1 MYIFSIGCDKLG
13 KLEDRVALVTG
24 GASGIGRAIAE
35 LFAKEG
41 SRVVISDIQDELGKT
56 VADGIGENAYY
67 THANVTLEEDVKG
80 MVDYAVKTYGRLD
93 CIVNNA
99 GMGGIKGEI
108 ETVPVE
114 EFDKTIAILLRGVFL
129 GMKHAAPVMKKQGG
143 GTMINIS
150 SVAGLRGI
158 SQNHPYSA
166 AKAAVLQITRTVAME
181 LAYYKIRV
189 NSICPGSIVSS
200 IFGAAK
206 GLSSGESAKTYEN
219 LKKLFEKGQP
229 IRRAGLP
236 EDIANAALW
245 LASDDSSFV
254 TGHALV
260 VDGGISAGQMW
271 TQQMRWIDAI
281 ESTLGFDTSE
291 TKKE

>member
-1 MYIFSIGCDKLG
+1 MG
-13 KLEDRVALVTG
+13 KMDDRVAVVTG
-24 GASGIGRAIAE
+24 SASGIGKAIAE
-35 LFAKEG
+35 LFVKEG
-41 SRVVISDIQDELGKT
+41 AQVLVTDIQDELGQRFAESLGKRAAFIH
-56 VADGIGENAYY
+56 AD
-67 THANVTLEEDVKG
+67 VSLEDDVKG
-80 MVDYAVKTYGRLD
+80 MIDHAVDTYGRLD
-93 CIVNNA
+93 CLVNNA
-99 GMGGIKGEI
+99 GMGGVKGEI
-108 ETVPVE
+108 ESIPVSG
-114 EFDKTIAILLRGVFL
+114 FDQTIAILLRGPFL
-129 GMKHAAPVMKKQGG
+129 GMKYAAPVMKRQGG
-143 GTMINIS
+143 GNIVNIA

-166 AKAAVLQITRTVAME
+166 AKAAILQLTRTVAME

-206 GLSSGESAKTYEN
+206 GMSSEESVKTYEN
-219 LKKLFEKGQP
+219 LTKLFEKAQP

-260 VDGGISAGQMW
+260 VDGGISAGQQW
-271 TQQMRWIDAI
+271 PQQMRWIDAI
-281 ESTLGFDTSE
+281 ESAIGFKSPE
-291 TKKE
+291 

>member
-1 MYIFSIGCDKLG
+1 MIRTTGCEDMG
-13 KLEDRVALVTG
+13 KMDNRVAVVTG
-24 GASGIGRAIAE
+24 SASGIGKAVAE
-35 LFAKEG
+35 LFVKEG
-41 SRVVISDIQDELGKT
+41 AQVLVSDIQDELGKRFAESLGKRASFIH
-56 VADGIGENAYY
+56 AD
-67 THANVTLEEDVKG
+67 VTLEDDVKG
-80 MVDYAVKTYGRLD
+80 MIDHAVDIYGRVD
-93 CIVNNA
+93 CLVNNA
-99 GMGGIKGEI
+99 GMGGVKGEI
-108 ETVPVE
+108 ESIPVS
-114 EFDKTIAILLRGVFL
+114 EFDQTIAILLRGPFL
-129 GMKHAAPVMKKQGG
+129 GMKHAAPVMKRQGG
-143 GTMINIS
+143 GNIINIS

-166 AKAAVLQITRTVAME
+166 AKAAVLQLTRTAAME

-206 GLSSGESAKTYEN
+206 GMSSEESFKTYEN
-219 LKKLFEKGQP
+219 LTKLFEKAQP

-260 VDGGISAGQMW
+260 VDGGISAGQQW
-271 TQQMRWIDAI
+271 PQQMRWIDAI
-281 ESTLGFDTSE
+281 ESAIGFKPSE
-291 TKKE
+291 

>member
-1 MYIFSIGCDKLG
+1 MRKL
-13 KLEDRVALVTG
+13 DNRVAVVTG
-24 GASGIGRAIAE
+24 SASGIGKSIAE
-35 LFAKEG
+35 IFAEEG
-41 SRVVISDIQDELGKT
+41 ARVVVSDIQDDLGLKLVDSLGEKAT
-56 VADGIGENAYY
+56 YIHAD
-67 THANVTLEEDVKG
+67 VTIEDDVKA
-80 MVDYAVKTYGRLD
+80 MIDHALDTFGRVD

-99 GMGGIKGEI
+99 GMGGVKGEI
-108 ETVPVE
+108 ESVPVE
-114 EFDKTIAILLRGVFL
+114 EFDRTIAILLRGVFL
-129 GMKHAAPVMKKQGG
+129 GMKHVAPVMKKQGG
-143 GTMINIS
+143 GNIINIS

-166 AKAAVLQITRTVAME
+166 AKAAVLQLTRTAAME

-206 GLSSGESAKTYEN
+206 GMSSAESAKTYEN
-219 LKKLFEKGQP
+219 LKRVFEKGQP

-236 EDIANAALW
+236 EDIAKAALW

-271 TQQMRWIDAI
+271 TQQMRWIDMI
-281 ESTLGFDTSE
+281 ESALDMNPHE
-291 TKKE
+291 

>member
-1 MYIFSIGCDKLG
+1 MG
-13 KLEDRVALVTG
+13 KLDDRVAVITG
-24 GASGIGRAIAE
+24 GSSGIGKSIVE
-35 LFAKEG
+35 LFVKEG
-41 SRVVISDIQDELGKT
+41 ASVVVSDIQDELGVK
-56 VADGIGENAYY
+56 VAGSLGDSAIYK
-67 THANVTLEEDVKG
+67 HADVGLEDDVKG
-80 MVDYAVKTYGRLD
+80 LIEHAVETYGRLD
-93 CIVNNA
+93 CLVNNA
-99 GMGGIKGEI
+99 GMGGVKGEI
-108 ETVPVE
+108 ESVSVE
-114 EFDKTIAILLRGVFL
+114 GFDQTIAILLRGVFL

-143 GTMINIS
+143 GNIINIS

-166 AKAAVLQITRTVAME
+166 AKAAVLQLTRTVAME

-189 NSICPGSIVSS
+189 NSICPGSIVTS

-206 GLSSGESAKTYEN
+206 GLSSEDSLKAYEG
-219 LKKLFEKGQP
+219 LKRLFEKGQP

-281 ESTLGFDTSE
+281 ESTLGIDPPE
-291 TKKE
+291 

>member
-1 MYIFSIGCDKLG
+1 MVFTTGCEKMG
-13 KLEDRVALVTG
+13 KLEDRVAVVTG
-24 GASGIGRAIAE
+24 GASGIGKAIVD
-35 LFAKEG
+35 LFVKEG
-41 SRVVISDIQDELGKT
+41 ARVVVTDIQDELGQEVAKSLGDKT
-56 VADGIGENAYY
+56 TFVHAD
-67 THANVTLEEDVKG
+67 VSLEDDVKG
-80 MVDYAVKTYGRLD
+80 MIDHAVDSYGRLD

-99 GMGGIKGEI
+99 GMGGVKGEI
-108 ETVPVE
+108 ETIPVAG
-114 EFDKTIAILLRGVFL
+114 FDQTIAVLLRGVFL

-143 GTMINIS
+143 GNMINIS
-150 SVAGLRGI
+150 SIAGLRGV

-166 AKAAVLQITRTVAME
+166 AKAAVLQLTRTVAME

-200 IFGAAK
+200 IFGASK
-206 GLSSGESAKTYEN
+206 GLSSAESIKTYEA
-219 LKKLFEKGQP
+219 LTRLFEKGQP

-271 TQQMRWIDAI
+271 SQQMRWIDMI
-281 ESTLGFDTSE
+281 ESTLGSDSSE
-291 TKKE
+291 

>member
-1 MYIFSIGCDKLG
+1 MG
-13 KLEDRVALVTG
+13 KMDDRVAVVTG
-24 GASGIGRAIAE
+24 SASGIGKAIAE
-35 LFAKEG
+35 LFVKEG
-41 SRVVISDIQDELGKT
+41 AQVLVTDIQDELGQRFAESLGKRAAFIH
-56 VADGIGENAYY
+56 AD
-67 THANVTLEEDVKG
+67 VSLEDDVKG
-80 MVDYAVKTYGRLD
+80 MIDHAVDTYGRLD
-93 CIVNNA
+93 CLVNNA
-99 GMGGIKGEI
+99 GMGGVKGEI
-108 ETVPVE
+108 ESIPVSG
-114 EFDKTIAILLRGVFL
+114 FDQTIAILLRGPFL
-129 GMKHAAPVMKKQGG
+129 GMKYAAPVMKRQGG
-143 GTMINIS
+143 GNIVNIS

-166 AKAAVLQITRTVAME
+166 AKAAILQLTRTVAME

-206 GLSSGESAKTYEN
+206 GMSSEESVKTYEN
-219 LKKLFEKGQP
+219 LTKLFEKAQP

-260 VDGGISAGQMW
+260 VDGGISAGQQW
-271 TQQMRWIDAI
+271 PQQMRWIDAI
-281 ESTLGFDTSE
+281 ESAIGFKSPE
-291 TKKE
+291 

>member
-1 MYIFSIGCDKLG
+1 MG
-13 KLEDRVALVTG
+13 KMDDRVAVVTG
-24 GASGIGRAIAE
+24 SASGIGKAIAE
-35 LFAKEG
+35 LFVKEG
-41 SRVVISDIQDELGKT
+41 AQVLVSDIQDELGQRFAESLGKRAAFIH
-56 VADGIGENAYY
+56 AD
-67 THANVTLEEDVKG
+67 VSLEEDVKG
-80 MVDYAVKTYGRLD
+80 MIDHAVDTYGRLD
-93 CIVNNA
+93 CLVNNA
-99 GMGGIKGEI
+99 GMGGVKGEI
-108 ETVPVE
+108 ESIPVS
-114 EFDKTIAILLRGVFL
+114 EFDQTIAILLRGPFL
-129 GMKHAAPVMKKQGG
+129 GMKYAAPVMKRQGG
-143 GTMINIS
+143 GNIVNIS

-166 AKAAVLQITRTVAME
+166 AKAAILQLTRTVAME

-206 GLSSGESAKTYEN
+206 GMSSEESVKTYEN
-219 LKKLFEKGQP
+219 LTKLFEKAQP

-260 VDGGISAGQMW
+260 VDGGISAGQQW
-271 TQQMRWIDAI
+271 PQQMRWIDAI
-281 ESTLGFDTSE
+281 ESAIGFKSTE
-291 TKKE
+291 